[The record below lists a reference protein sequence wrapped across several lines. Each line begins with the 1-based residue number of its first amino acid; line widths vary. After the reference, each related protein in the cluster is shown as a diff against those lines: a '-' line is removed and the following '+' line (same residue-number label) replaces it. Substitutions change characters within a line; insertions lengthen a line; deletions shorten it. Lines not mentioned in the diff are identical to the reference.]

1 MASNFWPLG
10 EEIWPKKKALQRFS
24 KKWGWTKRWGVAQ
37 SGHCMVFFTFFLYE
51 GFPNVTFSYVPLN
64 TLLYLGM
71 FLFPCNHNSSSS
83 SVVGLFAESENVQQ
97 RSNSSFSARLFYQ
110 TCHPLIQLKLGSF
123 HSFPQTQMHFTLKF
137 FVSSLWKLLLSWD
150 CNEGIINPTP
160 IRSEGQQ

>member
-1 MASNFWPLG
+1 MTKKESASKVLKKVG
-10 EEIWPKKKALQRFS
+10 MDEKMGSRPKRTLY
-24 KKWGWTKRWGVAQ
+24 G
-37 SGHCMVFFTFFLYE
+37 FFTFFSYE
-51 GFPNVTFSYVPLN
+51 VFPNFTFSYVPLN

-137 FVSSLWKLLLSWD
+137 FVSSL
-150 CNEGIINPTP
+150 
-160 IRSEGQQ
+160 